1 MTRLHKLFSVLSAGA
16 VLCCGCSSTA
26 SPERETVTH
35 GPTAGYVTG
44 TAAAVVDR
52 LEGDGLTLLHPID
65 TTSSDCVSAR
75 CDQAI
80 TTDRCRIM
88 SFPTTGDAQRFA
100 ADHALEQVGTLVVDF
115 SPTLSKAERDAL
127 WHSIAENAA
136 A

>member
-1 MTRLHKLFSVLSAGA
+1 
-16 VLCCGCSSTA
+16 
-26 SPERETVTH
+26 
-35 GPTAGYVTG
+35 
-44 TAAAVVDR
+44 
-52 LEGDGLTLLHPID
+52 
-65 TTSSDCVSAR
+65 
-75 CDQAI
+75 
-80 TTDRCRIM
+80 M